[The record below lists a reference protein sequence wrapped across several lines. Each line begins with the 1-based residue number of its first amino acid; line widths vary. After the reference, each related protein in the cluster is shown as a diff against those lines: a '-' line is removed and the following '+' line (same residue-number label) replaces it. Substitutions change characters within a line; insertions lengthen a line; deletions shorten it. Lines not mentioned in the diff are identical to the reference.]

1 MLNNQI
7 VKKNALEKFLLGIA
21 LCLVPLS
28 ARAQEALSP
37 EVNRMIEYL
46 MLADDAGLDVPLY
59 IMELS
64 DQPGRPAGRVRQQHG
79 CRLPLPADRPRAR
92 YELIIQAFGFSR
104 GMGYLCV

>member
-1 MLNNQI
+1 M
-7 VKKNALEKFLLGIA
+7 KKLIIILLA
-21 LCLVPLS
+21 LS
-28 ARAQEALSP
+28 APLALAQDKTEALSP